1 MKNAFKRSMIY
12 VFALVILSPATAL
25 TATQTE
31 KLKIEGLISPAS
43 PKALL
48 AAVEAS
54 KKVTVIDLNLKDTE
68 TGWPEL
74 VVSFDSDVITLEAI
88 EELIASTKDPAGQ
101 HYKVHKGPLLA
112 NADLTEEEIDAISE
126 LGPTPMPTST
136 LTNPIARSEESVGK
150 GKALFQ
156 SNCAKCHGLRGNG
169 YGTAAHGLT
178 TWPRQLFAWYNADA
192 TIDGYLFQFITN
204 GNTDMPPWGLILSE
218 NDRWNLI
225 NYIKTMEA
233 PVFN

>member
-1 MKNAFKRSMIY
+1 MKKALMRSIVY
-12 VFALVILSPATAL
+12 VFALVVLIPATAL
-25 TATQTE
+25 TTEKTE

-43 PKALL
+43 PKALI

-54 KKVTVIDLNLKDTE
+54 KKIKVIDLNLKDTE

-74 VVSFDSDVITLEAI
+74 IVSFDSAVITLEAI

-112 NADLTEEEIDAISE
+112 NADLTEEEIDAISK
-126 LGPTPMPTST
+126 LGSTPPPAST
-136 LTNPIARSEESVGK
+136 LTNPISRSEESVGK
-150 GKALFQ
+150 GKDLFQ
-156 SNCAKCHGLRGNG
+156 SNCSKCHGLRGNG

-178 TWPRQLFAWYNADA
+178 TWPRQLFAWNNADSS
-192 TIDGYLFQFITN
+192 IDGYLFQFITY